1 MRVCES
7 NKKIFGLYELA
18 VGGLGA
24 LSVPSVLLSI
34 TFFFA
39 YGSIPDLF
47 LPSFR
52 DTLSFVFLILSL
64 ILGLVLHEFSHM
76 VVLANRGV
84 KNISIGISISGIWGG
99 FVKAEVSPE
108 TYSEIKLPFYSSGL
122 GSNLLIFLLFL
133 PFARINPYLHI
144 ISAVNF
150 WLLVMNAIPAPLM
163 DGGKVF
169 EAIFK
174 RLGLERYMELISAGV
189 LLLWLLIIILRVFS
203 F

>member
-7 NKKIFGLYELA
+7 NKKIFNLYELA

-34 TFFFA
+34 TLFFA
-39 YGSIPDLF
+39 YGSIPDLL
-47 LPSFR
+47 LPSFK
-52 DTLSFVFLILSL
+52 DSLSFVFLISSL
-64 ILGLVLHEFSHM
+64 ILGLVLHEFSHII
-76 VVLANRGV
+76 VLANRGV
-84 KNISIGISISGIWGG
+84 KNISVGISISGIWGG
-99 FVKAEVSPE
+99 FVKADVSPE

-133 PFARINPYLHI
+133 PFAKINPYLHI
-144 ISAVNF
+144 ISVVNF

-169 EAIFK
+169 ESIFK
-174 RLGLERYMELISAGV
+174 RLNLEKYMELISAGV
-189 LLLWLLIIILRVFS
+189 LLIWLMIIIFKILF
-203 F
+203 

>member
-1 MRVCES
+1 MRVCGS
-7 NKKIFGLYELA
+7 NKKISRLYELG

-24 LSVPSVLLSI
+24 LSVPFVLLSI

-39 YGSIPDLF
+39 YGSIPDLL
-47 LPSFR
+47 LPSLGNP
-52 DTLSFVFLILSL
+52 LSFVVLISSL
-64 ILGLVLHEFSHM
+64 ILGLVLHEFSHV

-84 KNISIGISISGIWGG
+84 ESISIGMSISGIWGG
-99 FVKAEVSPE
+99 FVKADLSPE

-133 PFARINPYLHI
+133 PFAKINPYLHI

-169 EAIFK
+169 EATFK
-174 RLGLERYMELISAGV
+174 RLKLEKYMELISAGV
-189 LLLWLLIIILRVFS
+189 LLLWLLIIILRIFS
-203 F
+203 L